1 MAILSTAKIV
11 GMLAS
16 AKKTG
21 KQILNAAGEYV
32 VEVVEDFMSGFAG
45 HGWKIWEYVSGKWK
59 LEIDSI
65 VVRETMTV
73 FELLIQKIRAVKGA
87 LGITQANGKIKSA
100 ILDDAKQNW
109 FITIEEDEMSFV
121 AHDILRCQNWQNG
134 TLKGYWVEIS
144 EIRKIDGVDTIVIP
158 VSEFSGSIDYI
169 DGMEAVVSGLSD
181 MSIPTE
187 GDEIIQFG
195 NTININ
201 RQSAIYLHA
210 DEGGQ
215 PAIDILFGINSK
227 SFAGCVKMRIG
238 GDIPGANGLKGFYCE
253 NGLIKGTDSS
263 GHTVY
268 CIYPDGT
275 AEFGDGSARFAA
287 DKSGKLAGG
296 AISWEW
302 DADKN
307 KFVCTMGDVI
317 LKWDNLDDEVKENLK
332 GEKGDKGDTG
342 EKGSDGLNGADGIN
356 GKDGTSIVWKG
367 SYASHPSNPQNGWA
381 YKNTTDGKSYV
392 YQDGIWYQMTVDG
405 VDGVNG
411 IDGTDGLDIVWKGD
425 LSTPPA
431 NPVKNWVYR
440 DTDNGRVYIYNGTA
454 WALMVADGNDG
465 ADGTNGTDGMSVYI
479 TYNDSES
486 QPEKPT
492 GNGTS
497 NGWHTDATSTAV
509 WMSQKVAESVS
520 SGSWGTP
527 IKIKGGK
534 GDTGPQGVPG
544 APGKDGKVY
553 YTWIKYADDAQ
564 GNGISN
570 DPAGKSFIGLAYN
583 KEAETESNTAS
594 DYIWSRFRGFDG
606 SDGKDG
612 TDGVP
617 GPAGEDGKTTYT
629 WIAYSDNADGSGMY
643 QVPTDTTKYIG
654 IAVNKDTATESTDPA
669 DYTWSRFRG
678 EDGADGQ
685 DAVMFAIE
693 FYMNGVQIQNIPCDI
708 HSNPVGGS
716 TLVAKLFR
724 IKGSTKELYSAGN
737 WIVNHR
743 LNGTEVSDLDFSSPR
758 SSVDIAIADVGDFDS
773 ISVGVAGGYSPDD
786 SVISASGTIAK
797 VMANVPDWFVGWDTN
812 KVQIGSE
819 YMISPKLFTGKNTG
833 TAEEPILT
841 GIVQGDKCITINGET
856 KSGFYG
862 IKENEI
868 VFSIDSDT
876 ADVSTVGDIIANAI
890 KATGLNINNKFKV
903 DKDGIVSSKGSVF
916 DGVYVE
922 GFICSKF
929 STSFDVDEHEY
940 PKTMNYIVNEGTQLN
955 ISLPNDDKYIGAIM
969 TVFLNRNLS
978 SEGMIIGGNVS
989 YNGKRITPLIKNKGT
1004 ILRLMATYKVNND
1017 LYWEVINFDNRNF
1030 ALVNLTAVEGSNIL
1044 FLLDRTTSANPD
1056 KSMSGTLKELSDYWD
1071 TI

>member
-11 GMLAS
+11 GMLVS

-21 KQILNAAGEYV
+21 KQVMNAAGEYV
-32 VEVVEDFMSGFAG
+32 TEVVEDFMSGFAG
-45 HGWKIWEYVSGKWK
+45 YGWKIWEYVKGKWM

-65 VVRETMTV
+65 RVREQFIV
-73 FELLIQKIRAVKGA
+73 FEMLVSKMRAIIGS
-87 LGITQANGKIKSA
+87 LGISQACGKIATVTLSEDGTEY
-100 ILDDAKQNW
+100 L
-109 FITIEEDEMSFV
+109 ITLEDETMSFV
-121 AHDILRCQNWQNG
+121 AHDFMRCQTYTG
-134 TLKGYWVEIS
+134 TKQTFYHVEIS
-144 EIRKIDGVDTIVIP
+144 SVVEDVIHVP
-158 VSEFSGSIDYI
+158 VSEFDK
-169 DGMEAVVSGLSD
+169 D
-181 MSIPTE
+181 TE
-187 GDEIIQFG
+187 GIVTNPPEVGNDVVQFG
-195 NTININ
+195 NSVNKN
-201 RQSAIYLHA
+201 RQSAIYIHA
-210 DEGGQ
+210 DESAQ
-215 PAIDILFGINSK
+215 PAIDIMFDIDSK
-227 SFAGCVKMRIG
+227 DWSGKIKTRLG
-238 GDIPGANGLKGFYCE
+238 GDIPGEDGARGFYCE
-253 NGLIKGTDSS
+253 NGMIKGTDTG

-268 CIYPDGT
+268 CIHPDGT
-275 AEFGDGSARFAA
+275 AEFGDGSAKFAA

-296 AISWEW
+296 AISWVW

-332 GEKGDKGDTG
+332 GEKGDKGDKGDTG
-342 EKGSDGLNGADGIN
+342 DKGGDGLNGADGIN

-367 SYASHPSNPQNGWA
+367 SYVSHPSNPQNGWA

-405 VDGVNG
+405 VDGANG

-440 DTDNGRVYIYNGTA
+440 DTDNGRVYIYNGAA

-465 ADGTNGTDGMSVYI
+465 VSGADGNDGMSVYI

-544 APGKDGKVY
+544 PAGKDGKVY

-594 DYIWSRFRGFDG
+594 DYSWSRFRGFDG
-606 SDGKDG
+606 KDGKDG

-617 GPAGEDGKTTYT
+617 GPAGDDGKTTYT

-685 DAVMFAIE
+685 DAVMLAIE
-693 FYMNGVQIQNIPCDI
+693 FYMNGVRINDIQCDI
-708 HSNPVGGS
+708 HGTSISGNTV
-716 TLVAKLFR
+716 TAKLYR
-724 IKGSTKELYSAGN
+724 ISGSSKEDYTPDRWRVSYLKEGVEVLS
-737 WIVNHR
+737 IQPLES
-743 LNGTEVSDLDFSSPR
+743 LNFINISLDKSLEY
-758 SSVDIAIADVGDFDS
+758 DS
-773 ISVGVAGGYSPDD
+773 IAVMAYERSIPDYVLITEA
-786 SVISASGTIAK
+786 SISK
-797 VMANVPDWFVGWDTN
+797 VMANVPDWLIGWDTN

-841 GIVQGDKCITINGET
+841 GIVQGNKCITIDGVERSGIFALVDNEIMFELDPENGKYKFNGEVNAT
-856 KSGFYG
+856 SGVFKNIKSPNDSFR
-862 IKENEI
+862 IKENGEIEI
-868 VFSIDSDT
+868 VGKISTSSNGTRIEIDPVTNSLKMYTQDGIEVGNLSFFESEWNGVINYLPRLRLRRYVDNVLYNETSIDS
-876 ADVSTVGDIIANAI
+876 
-890 KATGLNINNKFKV
+890 
-903 DKDGIVSSKGSVF
+903 
-916 DGVYVE
+916 
-922 GFICSKF
+922 
-929 STSFDVDEHEY
+929 
-940 PKTMNYIVNEGTQLN
+940 
-955 ISLPNDDKYIGAIM
+955 
-969 TVFLNRNLS
+969 
-978 SEGMIIGGNVS
+978 
-989 YNGKRITPLIKNKGT
+989 GT
-1004 ILRLMATYKVNND
+1004 IFCSQKVGSDDYSCYLIPSNGLTFYKNNEQTKH
-1017 LYWEVINFDNRNF
+1017 YSK
-1030 ALVNLTAVEGSNIL
+1030 A
-1044 FLLDRTTSANPD
+1044 
-1056 KSMSGTLKELSDYWD
+1056 
-1071 TI
+1071 

>member
-275 AEFGDGSARFAA
+275 AEFGDGSAKFAA
-287 DKSGKLAGG
+287 DRSGKLAGG
-296 AISWEW
+296 AISWVW

-317 LKWDNLDDEVKENLK
+317 LGWDNLDPEVKENLK

-367 SYASHPSNPQNGWA
+367 SYVSHPSNPQNGWA

-405 VDGVNG
+405 VDGANG
-411 IDGTDGLDIVWKGD
+411 VDGTDGLDIVWKGD

-454 WALMVADGNDG
+454 WALMVADGTDG

-594 DYIWSRFRGFDG
+594 DYSWSRFRGFDG
-606 SDGKDG
+606 KDGKDG

-693 FYMNGVQIQNIPCDI
+693 FYMNGVQVQNIPCDI

-716 TLVAKLFR
+716 ALVAKLFR

-786 SVISASGTIAK
+786 PVISASGTIAK
-797 VMANVPDWFVGWDTN
+797 VMANVPDWLIGWDTN

-876 ADVSTVGDIIANAI
+876 ADVSTVGDVIANAI

>member
-275 AEFGDGSARFAA
+275 AEFGDGSAKFAA
-287 DKSGKLAGG
+287 DRSGKLAGG
-296 AISWEW
+296 AISWVW

-317 LKWDNLDDEVKENLK
+317 LGWDNLDPEVKENLK

-367 SYASHPSNPQNGWA
+367 SYVSHPSNPQNGWA

-405 VDGVNG
+405 VDGANG
-411 IDGTDGLDIVWKGD
+411 KDGTDGLDIVWKGD

-594 DYIWSRFRGFDG
+594 DYSWSRFRGFDG
-606 SDGKDG
+606 KDGKDG

-693 FYMNGVQIQNIPCDI
+693 FYMNGVQVQNIPCDI

-716 TLVAKLFR
+716 ALVAKLFR

-786 SVISASGTIAK
+786 PVISASGTIAK
-797 VMANVPDWFVGWDTN
+797 VMANVPDWLIGWDTN

-876 ADVSTVGDIIANAI
+876 ADVSTVGDVIANAI